1 MRTGKV
7 RAETIE
13 IEMPVIEIDTN
24 TEETEVQPELK
35 QAIIALLADPEIR
48 AQIYEAVM
56 TEDKHRENIAK
67 YYK

>member
-7 RAETIE
+7 RAETME

-35 QAIIALLADPEIR
+35 EALIALLADPEIR
-48 AQIYEAVM
+48 AQIYEAVI
-56 TEDKHRENIAK
+56 TEEKHRENIAK

>member
-1 MRTGKV
+1 M
-7 RAETIE
+7 RAEPIE

-48 AQIYEAVM
+48 AQIYEAVI
-56 TEDKHRENIAK
+56 TEEKHRENIAK